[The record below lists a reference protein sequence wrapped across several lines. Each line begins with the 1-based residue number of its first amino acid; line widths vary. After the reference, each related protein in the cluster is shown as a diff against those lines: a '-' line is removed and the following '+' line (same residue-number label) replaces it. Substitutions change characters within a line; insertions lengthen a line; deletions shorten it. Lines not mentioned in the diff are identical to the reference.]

1 MADNQHLLGL
11 EERGKEREPEDGSR
25 SCTPES
31 LASTD
36 LQGHDYLYGSDE
48 EGEEE
53 LDESIE
59 QTIAVN
65 RKLVIIMTG

>member
-1 MADNQHLLGL
+1 MAENHLDIVDGGEL
-11 EERGKEREPEDGSR
+11 EDHSR

-31 LASTD
+31 VASTD
-36 LQGHDYLYGSDE
+36 LQPQELYGIDDE
-48 EGEEE
+48 EEEE

-65 RKLVIIMTG
+65 KK